1 MCQRGLEAV
10 SIAVEAGRNAVDSF
24 PLVVIASLIGSGV
37 QRLQVRSPRLAQAE
51 KSDFVGQLVYSRLQN
66 RLPHSIQLQNIHLTL
81 DQGHQVNLA
90 KYG

>member
-1 MCQRGLEAV
+1 VCQRGLEAV

-51 KSDFVGQLVYSRLQN
+51 KSDFVGRSQVST
-66 RLPHSIQLQNIHLTL
+66 IITFEELTVSVTWWL
-81 DQGHQVNLA
+81 INHDRV
-90 KYG
+90 